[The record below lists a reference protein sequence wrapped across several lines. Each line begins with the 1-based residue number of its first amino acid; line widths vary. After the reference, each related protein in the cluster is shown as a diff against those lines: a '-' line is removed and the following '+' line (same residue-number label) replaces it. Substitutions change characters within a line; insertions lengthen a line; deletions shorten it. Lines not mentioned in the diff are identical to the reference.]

1 MFSWLFRR
9 KKEPAPI
16 TIGVQ
21 DLFELIERQLNTVC
35 PIRLADRSFTCISPD
50 NAWQIA
56 TKAKTTGYSFEK
68 WDCDDIAMAVAH
80 QAHLEQKC
88 LAIGIA
94 WTVSHAFN
102 LFVSPEKEIWLL
114 DATNGAP
121 YIAREVPYR
130 DVTLVLF

>member
-1 MFSWLFRR
+1 
-9 KKEPAPI
+9 
-16 TIGVQ
+16 
-21 DLFELIERQLNTVC
+21 
-35 PIRLADRSFTCISPD
+35 
-50 NAWQIA
+50 
-56 TKAKTTGYSFEK
+56 
-68 WDCDDIAMAVAH
+68 MAVAH